1 VTRDRTEKPK
11 NKPVTEAYL
20 ERAALH
26 YLGRFNSSEQ
36 NLIRV
41 LERKVR
47 RRNPDNSAVSDEQMG
62 WIRAV
67 AQKCV
72 GYGYVDDAL
81 YARQRFGGLRRKGKP
96 LRTIAQ
102 DLRHKGVP
110 QDIIEDVLNEAQT
123 ETDMDSDLPAAA
135 AYVRRRR
142 FGPFRRADNAD
153 DEKIEKEK
161 AAMMR
166 TGFSYRLVV
175 QVLESSED
183 ELLSLL
189 P

>member
-1 VTRDRTEKPK
+1 VSGAYQDKPK
-11 NKPVTEAYL
+11 RPVTAAYL

-41 LERKVR
+41 LKNKVR
-47 RRNPDNSAVSDEQMG
+47 RRNPENAAATDEQTQ
-62 WIRAV
+62 WIQAV

-81 YARQRFGGLRRKGKP
+81 YARQRFEALRRKGKP

-110 QDIIEDVLNEAQT
+110 TDIVEDIIRSAQADG
-123 ETDMDSDLPAAA
+123 EIDSDLVSAA

-142 FGPFRRADNAD
+142 FGPFRRSGSAS

-166 TGFSYRLVV
+166 TGFSYRLVAE
-175 QVLESSED
+175 VLASSEE
-183 ELLSLL
+183 ELLNLL